1 MESGYLGQ
9 CIVQG
14 NSYETARQIL
24 ELRGGNLQ
32 DSINFIYSV
41 AQILEGQILG
51 GQQVAQKRSAPSA
64 SMMPPMKAP
73 RLGGDSS
80 GVLNM
85 LVPNETVGW
94 IIGQKG
100 ASIADVQRMSGAS
113 VSFEKEE
120 EMLYQGQRKVMIS
133 GPLQSRQQAEM
144 LISQKVSEK
153 LAESGTTHEQL
164 LILVPNEKVKFVIG
178 KGGSQIKEMEG
189 GSGARISIET
199 EAEMPHGKMPHI
211 QQNPL

>member
-1 MESGYLGQ
+1 
-9 CIVQG
+9 
-14 NSYETARQIL
+14 
-24 ELRGGNLQ
+24 
-32 DSINFIYSV
+32 
-41 AQILEGQILG
+41 
-51 GQQVAQKRSAPSA
+51 
-64 SMMPPMKAP
+64 
-73 RLGGDSS
+73 
-80 GVLNM
+80 
-85 LVPNETVGW
+85 
-94 IIGQKG
+94 
-100 ASIADVQRMSGAS
+100 
-113 VSFEKEE
+113 
-120 EMLYQGQRKVMIS
+120 MLYQGQRKVMIS